1 MSKMIYHGSSDIIEK
16 PIFGHGRLKKD
27 YGLGF
32 YCTES
37 LSLAKEWGASQ
48 NKNGYANIYEIDDDG
63 LSVLNLNSSEYSILH
78 WIAILLENRTFDV
91 TTALAREAKDY
102 LLEAFPVPYKEYD
115 VIIGYRADDSYFAFA
130 QDFINGAISLRQLG
144 NAMRLGN
151 LGIQYVLKSL
161 KAFDSLTFKGYEVA
175 NFSEWFLKKSNRDS
189 NARRQYFDQERN
201 IRQRGDVY
209 ITQILDEEMKA
220 DDSRLR

>member
-1 MSKMIYHGSSDIIEK
+1 
-16 PIFGHGRLKKD
+16 
-27 YGLGF
+27 
-32 YCTES
+32 
-37 LSLAKEWGASQ
+37 
-48 NKNGYANIYEIDDDG
+48 
-63 LSVLNLNSSEYSILH
+63 
-78 WIAILLENRTFDV
+78 
-91 TTALAREAKDY
+91 
-102 LLEAFPVPYKEYD
+102 
-115 VIIGYRADDSYFAFA
+115 
-130 QDFINGAISLRQLG
+130 
-144 NAMRLGN
+144 MRLGN

-175 NFSEWFLKKSNRDS
+175 NLSEWFLKKSNRDS